1 MQQYAGIEGLKS
13 LERVDGDEKS
23 GLRGNCCRLL
33 GCRNEKNRIAT
44 V

>member
-23 GLRGNCCRLL
+23 GLRGKLL
-33 GCRNEKNRIAT
+33 SVIGM
-44 V
+44 